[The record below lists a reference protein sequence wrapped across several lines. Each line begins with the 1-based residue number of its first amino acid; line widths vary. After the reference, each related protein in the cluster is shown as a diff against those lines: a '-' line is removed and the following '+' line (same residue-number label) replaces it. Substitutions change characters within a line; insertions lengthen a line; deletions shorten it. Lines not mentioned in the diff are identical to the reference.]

1 MVERLHRHIKQALTS
16 SSPNRRWVDQL
27 PHVLLNIRTSFKE
40 DLQCTSAE
48 MVYGTTL
55 ALPADFLVTA
65 SNFEPGTFGKQL
77 CERMARMKM
86 LLLLALAVLSCVASP
101 ASQILDRTDIT
112 AAVNLALKAYLT
124 SVDDPLTLNP
134 HIEYKI
140 DAPLIADVL
149 LTMDGATLGGVK
161 DVTAEN
167 CDLTGSGPQDIELNL
182 RASQLAL
189 SVPGYSMNG
198 TVVDHIP
205 LEGAG
210 QASIVIE
217 DLVAKLVGK
226 GTATLSPFSV
236 TFTEIALDLELFRWT
251 QAIVEYENAD
261 IGQYNETVS
270 LKAKRMS
277 ASIYNSANN
286 TCIGQPHAE
295 TRAGS
300 SEDRARRGTSPS
312 TISHS

>member
-1 MVERLHRHIKQALTS
+1 
-16 SSPNRRWVDQL
+16 
-27 PHVLLNIRTSFKE
+27 
-40 DLQCTSAE
+40 
-48 MVYGTTL
+48 
-55 ALPADFLVTA
+55 
-65 SNFEPGTFGKQL
+65 
-77 CERMARMKM
+77 MKM

-251 QAIVEYENAD
+251 VNFEDLAPGTDLGTVFNQFFSMCGPELFD
-261 IGQYNETVS
+261 ILEIRLNEGDG
-270 LKAKRMS
+270 LLDFINGIFK
-277 ASIYNSANN
+277 
-286 TCIGQPHAE
+286 P
-295 TRAGS
+295 
-300 SEDRARRGTSPS
+300 
-312 TISHS
+312 